1 MSALST
7 VKHFVTVRALKLVGG
22 LLAVV
27 AVIAAIQTVRIEGVW
42 CSDAAPDE
50 KPSCLM
56 KGFKQDVQVYRF
68 TLSKVAASRD
78 AEIAKHKATKDAY
91 RAAQIEAAD
100 LEAKRLAS
108 VIATQ
113 ERITDEAAS
122 EYRQRIAALRERVD
136 SLRAQVRAA
145 AAGSGAVSA
154 PSGVAMPGTGD
165 TAGRIDAAPD
175 CVGFPAPDPLTD
187 LECRR
192 IATEQATQLDALIS
206 WVSRQMQV
214 EN

>member
-1 MSALST
+1 MIGT
-7 VKHFVTVRALKLVGG
+7 VKSFLTVHALRIVGG
-22 LLAVV
+22 LLAVA

-50 KPSCLM
+50 KPRCLM
-56 KGFKQDVQVYRF
+56 KGFKQEVQVYRF

-91 RAAQIEAAD
+91 RAAQIEAAE

-108 VIATQ
+108 VVAHQ
-113 ERITDEAAS
+113 EKITDEVAS

-136 SLRAQVRAA
+136 SLRAQARAA
-145 AAGSGAVSA
+145 AAGSGAVGA
-154 PSGVAMPGTGD
+154 PGGVAMPGASD
-165 TAGRIDAAPD
+165 TAARIDAAPD
-175 CVGFPAPDPLTD
+175 CQRFPAPDPLTD